1 MVEKNR
7 FATMHSSFITPT
19 GRIGRTRIG
28 GAGGLVSATRG
39 HLIERPNQ
47 RGIVKSKQQQLLYKL
62 LGSTVLILPTT
73 LCNIRLDMIVKGTVG
88 WIVFM

>member
-47 RGIVKSKQQQLLYKL
+47 RGIVKSKQQQLLYKPRLVGSVSIPLFYLQL
-62 LGSTVLILPTT
+62 LSVTSDW
-73 LCNIRLDMIVKGTVG
+73 R
-88 WIVFM
+88 

>member
-47 RGIVKSKQQQLLYKL
+47 RGIVKSKQQQLLYKPRLVGSSVSIPLFYLQL
-62 LGSTVLILPTT
+62 LSAVTSDW
-73 LCNIRLDMIVKGTVG
+73 R
-88 WIVFM
+88 

>member
-7 FATMHSSFITPT
+7 FATMHSSFITTT

-47 RGIVKSKQQQLLYKL
+47 RGIVKSKQQQLLYKPRLVGSVSIPLFYLQL
-62 LGSTVLILPTT
+62 LSAVTSDW
-73 LCNIRLDMIVKGTVG
+73 R
-88 WIVFM
+88 